1 VINLA
6 DVFELKYDINLDY
19 SKSLKT
25 MEGEIG
31 NFDIKIPI
39 DIDSK
44 DLDKIKKQVDSLEDK
59 PRRISI

>member
-1 VINLA
+1 
-6 DVFELKYDINLDY
+6 
-19 SKSLKT
+19 